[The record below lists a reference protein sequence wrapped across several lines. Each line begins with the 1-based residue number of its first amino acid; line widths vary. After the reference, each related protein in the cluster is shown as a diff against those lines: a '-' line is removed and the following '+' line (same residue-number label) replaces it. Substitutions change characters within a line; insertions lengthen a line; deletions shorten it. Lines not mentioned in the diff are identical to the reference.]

1 MGKAKDLKSRVSS
14 YFTSPLQLGTK
25 TRALVEQIH
34 SIQITIVESELE
46 SLLLEVFYIK
56 KYRPRYNIK
65 LTDDKSYPLIKITK
79 GDIFP
84 TVLFSRKIDDPKAL
98 YFGPFPNSGSVK
110 SVLRT
115 LRKAFPYKSA
125 INHPKHRC
133 LYNHLELCPCPEV
146 FDTPDLRVEYKKNI
160 KNIIRVLEGKS
171 QIVLKDLVKEMVA
184 SSKSENFEEAL
195 RLKKQIEALSVI
207 TQPSHTPFEY
217 DNNPNLR
224 SDIRSSELDV
234 LIQALERVGLK
245 IKNLDRIECYDI
257 SNTQG
262 TNATGSMVVLTHGEV
277 DKSQYRKFKIKQE
290 GAPNDFAM
298 MKEMLG
304 RRLKHTEWDS
314 PNLIVIDGGKGQ
326 LSSVLEAMYA
336 TDTYFPVV
344 GLAKREETII
354 VPVHQSFFNSSAK
367 KIVKVTEQNYRKLY
381 GDNEE
386 NFVEVSLP
394 KESGSL
400 HLIQR
405 IRNEA
410 HRFAITYHKGLRSKA
425 MTRAA

>member
-1 MGKAKDLKSRVSS
+1 
-14 YFTSPLQLGTK
+14 
-25 TRALVEQIH
+25 
-34 SIQITIVESELE
+34 
-46 SLLLEVFYIK
+46 
-56 KYRPRYNIK
+56 
-65 LTDDKSYPLIKITK
+65 
-79 GDIFP
+79 
-84 TVLFSRKIDDPKAL
+84 
-98 YFGPFPNSGSVK
+98 
-110 SVLRT
+110 
-115 LRKAFPYKSA
+115 
-125 INHPKHRC
+125 
-133 LYNHLELCPCPEV
+133 
-146 FDTPDLRVEYKKNI
+146 
-160 KNIIRVLEGKS
+160 
-171 QIVLKDLVKEMVA
+171 
-184 SSKSENFEEAL
+184 
-195 RLKKQIEALSVI
+195 
-207 TQPSHTPFEY
+207 
-217 DNNPNLR
+217 
-224 SDIRSSELDV
+224 
-234 LIQALERVGLK
+234 VGLK

-367 KIVKVTEQNYRKLY
+367 KIVKVTVQNYRKLY